1 MTTVQSQ
8 LERVQNTWGM
18 TSMTAISTYA
28 VGKGFLFSRTSG
40 KAVRG
45 GWSCQPAT
53 GQDENL
59 WAMRLSEMATTCHKM
74 ASETTWWPLCMLWEG
89 TSCSK
94 ALLGLTGRGSWCQ
107 EMAVS
112 QSQHMKTS
120 GLCFTKGW
128 LGPLQRAKRNV
139 L

>member
-1 MTTVQSQ
+1 M
-8 LERVQNTWGM
+8 
-18 TSMTAISTYA
+18 AISMYA
-28 VGKGFLFSRTSG
+28 VGKGFLLSRTSG

-53 GQDENL
+53 GQDENM

-89 TSCSK
+89 TSRSE
-94 ALLGLTGRGSWCQ
+94 ALLGLTGRGGWCQ

-112 QSQHMKTS
+112 QLQSTGKRVGHVLQNGGS
-120 GLCFTKGW
+120 V
-128 LGPLQRAKRNV
+128 PLQRAKSHV
-139 L
+139 LWPVG